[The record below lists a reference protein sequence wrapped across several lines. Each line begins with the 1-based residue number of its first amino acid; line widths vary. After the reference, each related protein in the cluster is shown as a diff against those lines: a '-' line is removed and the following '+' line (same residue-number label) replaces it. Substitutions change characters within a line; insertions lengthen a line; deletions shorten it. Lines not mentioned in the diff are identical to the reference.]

1 MPGMEL
7 RGRLDESG
15 PINTIIAVALSV
27 GFGLG
32 CLTIVGL
39 YLLNSATW
47 YGWVLSPDK
56 SVAWKGPTVLI
67 ASAVLIVVLYLIAV
81 RSEATPVA
89 NWMVLGY
96 AIALS
101 LAAGLLVSHEMYLIL
116 RDHIPQDLGVK
127 TAGVTGW
134 GLPAALRAG
143 WASARS

>member
-1 MPGMEL
+1 M
-7 RGRLDESG
+7 DESG
-15 PINTIIAVALSV
+15 PINTVIAVALSV

-56 SVAWKGPTVLI
+56 NVAWKGPTVLI

-81 RSEATPVA
+81 RTEATPVG

-101 LAAGLLVSHEMYLIL
+101 LAAGLLVSHEMYMIL
-116 RDHIPQDLGVK
+116 RDHVPQDLGVK
-127 TAGVTGW
+127 AAGVTGW
-134 GLPAALRAG
+134 GLPAAVRARRPPAG
-143 WASARS
+143 S